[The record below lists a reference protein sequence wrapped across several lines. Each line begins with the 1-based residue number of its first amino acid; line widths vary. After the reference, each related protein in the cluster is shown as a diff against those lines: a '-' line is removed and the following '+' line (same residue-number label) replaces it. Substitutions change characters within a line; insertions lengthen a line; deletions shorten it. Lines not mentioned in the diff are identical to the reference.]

1 MKVSNLNIFHIS
13 AGRYPTDNLEH
24 STSSIW
30 KELSKGFNSYY
41 VFGRSKNFKIGY
53 LKHNNLRINLLPS
66 LISSESEFFFTQFF
80 ILFYTLKLKPD
91 IIVVQCP
98 VLGGL
103 VATIISKF
111 TNAKILME
119 FHTIHY
125 FENKK
130 FFSKNKI
137 LEIFTRYN
145 LQKSNMIRVLSD
157 GMKTA
162 LLHKYGNNYNNII
175 EILPPRVNLNIFNK
189 KKINYNLINNELKV
203 VIVGIVNDNKGQYR
217 FLKYISSKLP
227 YLLTYIIGDGEDYEK
242 CKQLTYDLNINN
254 RTFFLGHLNQN
265 ELSDILPNFDI
276 LISFS
281 KKEGTPRVI
290 IEGMAS
296 GLPII
301 ATNAGYTAE
310 LFDDGIEGFLLGNSK
325 INEMLYSID
334 LLFND
339 KNLRQKMGN
348 NGIIR
353 AEKFYDSKILYE
365 KYRDLIS
372 RTYRK

>member
-125 FENKK
+125 FENK
-130 FFSKNKI
+130 N
-137 LEIFTRYN
+137 RY
-145 LQKSNMIRVLSD
+145 
-157 GMKTA
+157 A
-162 LLHKYGNNYNNII
+162 L
-175 EILPPRVNLNIFNK
+175 
-189 KKINYNLINNELKV
+189 
-203 VIVGIVNDNKGQYR
+203 
-217 FLKYISSKLP
+217 
-227 YLLTYIIGDGEDYEK
+227 
-242 CKQLTYDLNINN
+242 
-254 RTFFLGHLNQN
+254 
-265 ELSDILPNFDI
+265 
-276 LISFS
+276 
-281 KKEGTPRVI
+281 
-290 IEGMAS
+290 
-296 GLPII
+296 
-301 ATNAGYTAE
+301 
-310 LFDDGIEGFLLGNSK
+310 
-325 INEMLYSID
+325 
-334 LLFND
+334 
-339 KNLRQKMGN
+339 
-348 NGIIR
+348 
-353 AEKFYDSKILYE
+353 
-365 KYRDLIS
+365 
-372 RTYRK
+372 